1 MNPGS
6 FANAQDDV
14 LQAFSNIAFN
24 IELALI
30 CHWAGNVSLY
40 PPLIT
45 AIGVSRATR
54 LASFASSITRTT
66 SSTSL

>member
-30 CHWAGNVSLY
+30 NRSLMGIMSWAIVHDKKKVKQKQC
-40 PPLIT
+40 P
-45 AIGVSRATR
+45 R
-54 LASFASSITRTT
+54 
-66 SSTSL
+66 